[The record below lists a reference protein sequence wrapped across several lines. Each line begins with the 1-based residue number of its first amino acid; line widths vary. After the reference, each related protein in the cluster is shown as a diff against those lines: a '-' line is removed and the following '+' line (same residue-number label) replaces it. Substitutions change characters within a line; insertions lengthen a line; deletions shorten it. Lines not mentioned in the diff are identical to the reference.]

1 MQLKIAKYILFL
13 FFSVFVTN
21 AIVSLVLK
29 NSGDSELCAELEDD
43 CKKEA
48 EKKENNKKF
57 SFSPN
62 SMPFDDDI
70 CHEFH
75 FTYYFVTIKHLKYGS
90 PDPSLLDASLL
101 KLYSPPKA

>member
-1 MQLKIAKYILFL
+1 MQLTIAKYILF
-13 FFSVFVTN
+13 FFFGVLVANAVVSV
-21 AIVSLVLK
+21 ALK
-29 NSGDSELCAELEDD
+29 NSDDSALCMELEDD
-43 CKKEA
+43 CEKES
-48 EKKENNKKF
+48 EKKENTKKL

-62 SMPFDDDI
+62 TMPFDDDI

-75 FTYYFVTIKHLKYGS
+75 FDYYFVTIKHLRYGS